1 MGCENKVKERHRDR
15 YGNGDGDWEGS
26 MTRAGVS
33 SEAEGRIQVS
43 TGNQCQKEIDWF
55 CFKQSNTFSI
65 SYNYQ
70 IKNYT

>member
-33 SEAEGRIQVS
+33 SEAEGRI
-43 TGNQCQKEIDWF
+43 
-55 CFKQSNTFSI
+55 
-65 SYNYQ
+65 
-70 IKNYT
+70 